1 MKIRVPATSANLGC
15 GFDSCGI
22 ALSLYLHL
30 DTGIA
35 AEEWHIDH
43 SLEGVSHD
51 ESNLI
56 IATALKLKPDLAPRK
71 MTMQT
76 DIPPARG
83 LGSSSTAI
91 VAGIELA
98 NREGQL
104 GLTRYQK
111 LAIATEMEGH
121 PDNVGPAIYGDFVV
135 ACYDQSEV
143 NSVKHHFPDC
153 DVVVFIP
160 DHELLTSESRDILPD
175 TLPYKEAVTASGI
188 SNVMIGAVLNGNLPL
203 AGKMMEQDLWHE
215 KYRGELIPHLKPIRE
230 LGHRLGV
237 YGTVLSGAGPTILT
251 LCPYELTETFVSEVK
266 GLNLAGTVE
275 VLAIDKEGT
284 QVY

>member
-30 DTGIA
+30 DTGIEA
-35 AEEWHIDH
+35 DEWHIEH
-43 SLEGVSHD
+43 NLEGISHD
-51 ESNLI
+51 QSNLI
-56 IATALKLKPDLAPRK
+56 ITTALKLKPDLKPRK
-71 MTMQT
+71 LIMKT
-76 DIPPARG
+76 DIPAARG

-98 NREGQL
+98 NREGEL
-104 GLTRYQK
+104 GLTRKQK

-160 DHELLTSESRDILPD
+160 DVELLTSESRDILPK

-215 KYRGELIPHLKPIRE
+215 KYRGKLIPHLAPIRE
-230 LGHRLGV
+230 LGHRLSV

-251 LCPYELTETFVSEVK
+251 LCPYEQTELFVAEVK
-266 GLNLAGTVE
+266 ALGLAGVVE

>member
-30 DTGIA
+30 DTGVEADVWQI
-35 AEEWHIDH
+35 EH
-43 SLEGVSHD
+43 SLAGVSHD

-56 IATALKLKPDLAPRK
+56 ISTALKLKPDLQPRK

-104 GLTRYQK
+104 GLTRKEK
-111 LAIATEMEGH
+111 LAIATEIEGH

-160 DHELLTSESRDILPD
+160 NQELLTSESRDILPK

-215 KYRGELIPHLKPIRE
+215 KYRGELIPHLKPLRDV
-230 LGHRLGV
+230 GHDLGV

-251 LCPYELTETFVSEVK
+251 LCPYELTDKFVNEVK
-266 GLNLAGTVE
+266 ALGLDGKVEILAV
-275 VLAIDKEGT
+275 DKEGT